1 MDETNRDIDDEWA
14 EAHRGFVRE
23 MHNRLGKTYGTG
35 GGVVVAAL
43 VALLL
48 VAALTGWWTQWML
61 WVPGL
66 TAVLAVL
73 FVVRNRI
80 YARRD
85 RMRQRVEE
93 YCRANDIETDQ
104 LLEYFDVQEMYPFF
118 GAIFEE
124 SPRRRIDGDRADRS
138 GA

>member
-1 MDETNRDIDDEWA
+1 MDDSDRNSDDRWGED
-14 EAHRGFVRE
+14 HRGFVRE
-23 MHNRLGKTYGTG
+23 MHNQLGKTYGTG

-43 VALLL
+43 VSLVL
-48 VAALTGWWTQWML
+48 VAVLTGWWTQWML
-61 WVPGL
+61 WIPGL
-66 TAVLAVL
+66 TVVLAV
-73 FVVRNRI
+73 VYGVRHRI

-85 RMRQRVEE
+85 RMRLRVEE

-104 LLEYFDVQEMYPFF
+104 LLEYFDIDEMYPFF

-124 SPRRRIDGDRADRS
+124 SPRRRIDGDKADRS